1 MTTPCTILIRYTYCS
16 YRALINQALKI
27 WRLKEAVFRP
37 EIARTTFLKA
47 KVEMEAGCTQA
58 AAGLFKEARNIR
70 NRIPG
75 ASKRSDILLK
85 EADFDE
91 LVTFF
96 SR

>member
-1 MTTPCTILIRYTYCS
+1 MTNHDNAFRILID
-16 YRALINQALKI
+16 QALKV
-27 WRLKEAVFRP
+27 WRLRRAIYSP

-47 KVEMEAGCTQA
+47 KLLMQSDNGPEAA
-58 AAGLFKEARNIR
+58 VLFKEARNIR
-70 NRIPG
+70 NSLPG
-75 ASKRSDILLK
+75 VMIKPDEQLR